1 MNTMIAKKTIIT
13 MLREASD
20 YFKNNSVV
28 MQFIPIFLILAYLT
42 HQYEFTMLSHSILGK
57 LFAVVLILYYT
68 RMDFVYG
75 TVCCAVVIWY
85 YQQTEMEGFELEK
98 KKIERFYLLGHSMGG
113 MIVQEMVKLV
123 GEKILK
129 LICYGTGPRGNI
141 PGRFETIDVSRD
153 KLKINGLDNTAYRI
167 AKTWFIEE
175 DKSKYFYLCE
185 EAGKQTS
192 LEAADNALV
201 AMKNWSGIE
210 NLKNIKNETLIIWGD
225 QDKAYNFNQV
235 ETLKENITNSDL
247 RIVDGC
253 SHNVHLEKPD
263 EFNTIVSEFLQ
274 KN

>member
-1 MNTMIAKKTIIT
+1 MNMQDIFAEDIGNGAPLVLVHGFLGSSE
-13 MLREASD
+13 MWSPQVD
-20 YFKNNSVV
+20 FFKNNFRVIAPALPGFGKSNKINSCDSIEC
-28 MQFIPIFLILAYLT
+28 MARAILDL
-42 HQYEFTMLSHSILGK
+42 
-57 LFAVVLILYYT
+57 
-68 RMDFVYG
+68 
-75 TVCCAVVIWY
+75 
-85 YQQTEMEGFELEK
+85 LEK
-98 KKIERFYLLGHSMGG
+98 KEIKNFNLLGHSMGG
-113 MIVQEMVKLV
+113 MIVQEIAKIA

-141 PGRFETIDVSRD
+141 PGRFETIDISRE

-192 LEAADNALV
+192 IEAADNGLV
-201 AMKNWSGIE
+201 AMKNWDGVK
-210 NLKNIKNETLIIWGD
+210 NLQNIKNETLIIWGD

-263 EFNTIVSEFLQ
+263 EFNTIVSEFLK